1 MFGSLQRIP
10 QYTLFLQATDMLGEG
25 LSTTG
30 KAVITI
36 TDANDNQ
43 PIFDPFMVM
52 WGLPPSAL
60 GHHPGA

>member
-1 MFGSLQRIP
+1 MQRIP

-36 TDANDNQ
+36 TDANDNP

-52 WGLPPSAL
+52 WGFAAPPPLAMLVS
-60 GHHPGA
+60 P